1 MNLNIFHWILPRPKD
16 LSCLPSFYSSFSV
29 TGSQQFTHLYH
40 LRHSRRNIWDKA
52 DTVYQNSSFMNI
64 KSSECV
70 CVCVGE
76 KLSAVIILRAT
87 LITQASSEFSPPQVM
102 TPRTSG
108 SPKPASEGS
117 SSTDCVTIQVV
128 FSVCSFPQ
136 YCQIKEAALYRQ
148 AMSWM
153 MMMVLKV

>member
-1 MNLNIFHWILPRPKD
+1 MNLNISHWILPRPKD

-70 CVCVGE
+70 CVCRGE
-76 KLSAVIILRAT
+76 IKRGNHFACYSYNTGFL
-87 LITQASSEFSPPQVM
+87 SEFSPPQVM